1 MNDALNAASGSDL
14 RLTASLQTLRASAI
28 YILLYVLADWLSYVQ
43 PILKLGITPWNP
55 QDGLTLAFLLI
66 YGPRRLY
73 VTAIA
78 AMLSEVL
85 IRQSWYGSPLV
96 IGAAVWVAA
105 GYGAFAA
112 FLRYWY
118 LTAPLRSVR
127 DAARFAGAAVAATLV
142 IASGYVI
149 LFVVTGE
156 LPEAQA
162 FQMLPKLWIG
172 EVTGILTV
180 TPLLLYRG
188 EVRAALREIIRRR
201 WEVLIQVV
209 AIVGTLC
216 LVYGF
221 SANDPP
227 RFFYP
232 LFVPVIWV
240 GLRWG
245 LGGAIVAVLAIQIGF
260 VIGSLDHTLPPNL
273 MRVQFLMLTLSFTA
287 LFLGAVVTERAAVS
301 RRAARQEAEH
311 RAFLTTAPDAVI
323 AVGPRGETRLVNP
336 AARRLFGEHTKAPN
350 VQKLLPGLRLAIP
363 EGRTTLEGRNGDG
376 VEFPAEI
383 AWASLYAPAHEG
395 FIVTVRDATERHLAE
410 AALRERD
417 EELARA
423 TRFAVAGQLASAL
436 AHELNQPIM
445 ALVSY
450 LRVCEALTEPGK
462 ADPEKMNVAVGKAV
476 REAIRAS
483 EVLRRLR
490 DFYRGGS
497 LKREAVQLRE
507 VCSAVVMS
515 FHDRLRQA
523 GTELSLDS
531 DPNVPTVEACAIQL
545 EIILHNLLSNALD
558 AIGQSARSDR
568 QILLTVRRAAGQVVV
583 RVEDS
588 GDGLKAD
595 IAPRLFEPFLTS
607 KTDGMGLGLVL
618 SRSLARLHGGDLQ
631 FEPGARL
638 SGACFVLSLPLD
650 AGQQA

>member
-1 MNDALNAASGSDL
+1 MNDALNTATASEL

-28 YILLYVLADWLSYVQ
+28 YVLLYVLADWLSYVQ

-55 QDGLTLAFLLI
+55 QDGLTLAFLLV
-66 YGPRRLY
+66 YGPRQLY

-78 AMLSEVL
+78 AMLSEIL

-96 IGAAVWVAA
+96 IGAAVWIAV
-105 GYGAFAA
+105 GYGTLAA

-118 LTAPLRSVR
+118 LTEPLRTVL
-127 DAARFAGAAVAATLV
+127 DAARFAGAAIAATMV
-142 IASGYVI
+142 IAAGYVI
-149 LFVVTGE
+149 LFVATGE
-156 LPEAQA
+156 LQEDQA

-172 EVTGILTV
+172 DLTGILTV

-188 EVRAALREIIRRR
+188 ELREALRAMNRRR
-201 WEVLIQVV
+201 WEVLFQLA
-209 AIVGTLC
+209 AIVATLC
-216 LVYGF
+216 LIFGF

-245 LGGAIVAVLAIQIGF
+245 LGGAILAVLTIQIGF
-260 VIGSLDHTLPPNL
+260 IIGSLDHTLPPNL
-273 MRVQFLMLTLSFTA
+273 LRVQFLMLTLSLTA
-287 LFLGAVVTERAAVS
+287 LFLGAVVTERTAVF
-301 RRAARQEAEH
+301 RRAARQEAEQ

-323 AVGPRGETRLVNP
+323 AVGPKGEARLVNP
-336 AARRLFGEHTKAPN
+336 AARRLFGEHAKAPD
-350 VQKLLPGLRLAIP
+350 VQQLLPGLRLAIP
-363 EGRTTLEGRNGDG
+363 EGRVTLEGRNGDG
-376 VEFPAEI
+376 ADFPAEI

-395 FIVTVRDATERHLAE
+395 FIVTVRDASDRHQAE

-450 LRVCEALTEPGK
+450 LRVCEALTEPAN
-462 ADPEKMNVAVGKAV
+462 ADPEKMNVAVSKAV

-490 DFYRGGS
+490 DFYRGGA
-497 LKREAVQLRE
+497 LKREAVNVGE

-515 FHDRLRQA
+515 FHDRLRNA
-523 GTELSLDS
+523 NTELSFEVDS
-531 DPNVPTVEACAIQL
+531 RVPMVNACAIQL

-558 AIGQSARSDR
+558 AIGQSGRSTK
-568 QILLTVRRAAGQVVV
+568 QILMAVTQTAQRVVV
-583 RVEDS
+583 RIEDS

-607 KTDGMGLGLVL
+607 KLDGMGLGLVL

-631 FEPGARL
+631 FEPGMRL
-638 SGACFVLSLPLD
+638 SGACFTLSLPLD
-650 AGQQA
+650 TGQQA